1 MILASMLVQPLAGMS
16 VYADEPVTTAE
27 TSASEIQ
34 DDTSYTLN
42 SLDDMANLMVSL
54 TYADYLADYAN
65 VPDTTKEIDIDV
77 TKYNN
82 DLSEGEIEVNEKD
95 TVVRDG
101 KEIVA
106 GTVSTTDEGKLVYDI
121 DVPETA
127 MYSVTVEYYPIA
139 GNGSTIERIL
149 LIDDKIPF
157 NEARYMNFTRVW
169 IDKEESG
176 YSRAERTFKL
186 DINQNEMRPVKEEAP
201 EWRTQTLIDSQAFYD
216 EPFKFYLTEG
226 KHTFAFESASEPL
239 KIASIKLHKAE
250 TLPTYEEY
258 LSLHKDAPS
267 KRRHRDT
274 DQCGNTA

>member
-1 MILASMLVQPLAGMS
+1 MRNAKNKNKLVTAMILASMLVQPLAGMS

-157 NEARYMNFTRVW
+157 NEARYMNFTRACGST
-169 IDKEESG
+169 KR
-176 YSRAERTFKL
+176 RAAIPEL
-186 DINQNEMRPVKEEAP
+186 NAP
-201 EWRTQTLIDSQAFYD
+201 LS
-216 EPFKFYLTEG
+216 
-226 KHTFAFESASEPL
+226 
-239 KIASIKLHKAE
+239 SISTKTKCVR
-250 TLPTYEEY
+250 
-258 LSLHKDAPS
+258 S
-267 KRRHRDT
+267 KRKLPNGAPRR
-274 DQCGNTA
+274 

>member
-16 VYADEPVTTAE
+16 VYADEPATTAE
-27 TSASEIQ
+27 TSAPEIK

-54 TYADYLADYAN
+54 TYADYLADYAL

-82 DLSEGEIEVNEKD
+82 ELSKGEIEVNEKD
-95 TVVRDG
+95 TVVRNG

-169 IDKEESG
+169 IDK
-176 YSRAERTFKL
+176 
-186 DINQNEMRPVKEEAP
+186 
-201 EWRTQTLIDSQAFYD
+201 
-216 EPFKFYLTEG
+216 
-226 KHTFAFESASEPL
+226 
-239 KIASIKLHKAE
+239 
-250 TLPTYEEY
+250 
-258 LSLHKDAPS
+258 
-267 KRRHRDT
+267 
-274 DQCGNTA
+274 